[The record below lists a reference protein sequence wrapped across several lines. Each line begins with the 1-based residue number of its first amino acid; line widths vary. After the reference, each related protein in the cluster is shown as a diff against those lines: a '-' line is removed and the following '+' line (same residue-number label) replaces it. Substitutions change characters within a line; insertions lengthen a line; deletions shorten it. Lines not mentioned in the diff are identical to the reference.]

1 MINNKKDYLRITED
15 GNYLINYNNENID
28 LTLEIDTNIKVTIIN
43 LTKEERLSINTN
55 YISGLK
61 LPYTIFRYRHFSFC
75 YIFPL

>member
-43 LTKEERLSINTN
+43 LTKEERLSN
-55 YISGLK
+55 LDK
-61 LPYTIFRYRHFSFC
+61 LTFDSYS
-75 YIFPL
+75 